1 MFMPA
6 LTWTRYKSFNLRLFS
21 KVFVSNE
28 QTVRT
33 KRSNICSVSQMST
46 LLYESLTY
54 PHSGILGCVLKDI
67 TFGTPT
73 GQFTPLDNLWSPH
86 TQVQTLP
93 PSTKLW
99 FSHRWSVVRQLLGL
113 RQGSPLGRRCNL
125 CLGKTAACLKLSTH
139 NSWAAAALRHLVT
152 SMPKIRH
159 WTTFLDQPREILKL
173 AQKKTRLVWIHLAE
187 RLTGLWKH
195 IQVEMLAK
203 TAVYGR
209 QSVVRAEGR
218 PRQCNQLCPL
228 RTLYSRPQKDSFLLQ
243 FLGRQTGDH

>member
-1 MFMPA
+1 M
-6 LTWTRYKSFNLRLFS
+6 
-21 KVFVSNE
+21 
-28 QTVRT
+28 
-33 KRSNICSVSQMST
+33 
-46 LLYESLTY
+46 
-54 PHSGILGCVLKDI
+54 
-67 TFGTPT
+67 GTPT
-73 GQFTPLDNLWSPH
+73 GQFTPLDNLWSP
-86 TQVQTLP
+86 QTWVVTHP

-139 NSWAAAALRHLVT
+139 NSCPAAALRHLVT

-159 WTTFLDQPREILKL
+159 WTTFLGLPHIILKS
-173 AQKKTRLVWIHLAE
+173 AQKKTRLDWIHLDE

-209 QSVVRAEGR
+209 QSVVKAEGR
-218 PRQCNQLCPL
+218 RRQCNQLCPL
-228 RTLYSRPQKDSFLLQ
+228 RTLYSRPQKDSFLWQ